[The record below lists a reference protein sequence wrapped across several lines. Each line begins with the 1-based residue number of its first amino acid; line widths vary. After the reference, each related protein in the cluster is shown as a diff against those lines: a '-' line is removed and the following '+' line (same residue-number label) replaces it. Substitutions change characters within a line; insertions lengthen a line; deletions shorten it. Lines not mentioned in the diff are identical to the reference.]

1 MSGRK
6 PTFLLAAV
14 LVQMNRNEAISKIG
28 QLAEK
33 VVPGELEIVEV
44 ELKGSGRNQLVRI
57 VIDKPGGVTHADCE
71 AVSHGMSAVLDTAD
85 VIPDSYQLEV
95 SSPGVERK
103 LKKWQDWERFQGQ
116 KAKVVLKQ
124 PLEGDPG
131 HAALKHFEGVIS
143 RAAVDPDGR
152 HTIAVELADGRQ
164 VAFPLEEVDRANLK
178 FEW

>member
-14 LVQMNRNEAISKIG
+14 LVQMNRNEAISRIG

-71 AVSHGMSAVLDTAD
+71 AVSHGMSTVLDAED
-85 VIPDSYQLEV
+85 VIPDTYQLEV

-124 PLEGDPG
+124 PLAGV
-131 HAALKHFEGVIS
+131 KHFEGVIS

-152 HTIAVELADGRQ
+152 HTVSVELADGRQ

>member
-6 PTFLLAAV
+6 PTFLLVAV
-14 LVQMNRNEAISKIG
+14 SVQMNRNDAIARIG

-33 VVPGELEIVEV
+33 VVPGGLEIVEV

-71 AVSHGMSAVLDTAD
+71 AVSHGMSTVLDAED
-85 VIPDSYQLEV
+85 VIPSSYQLEV

-103 LKKWQDWERFQGQ
+103 LKRWQDWERFQGR

-124 PLEGDPG
+124 PLAGD
-131 HAALKHFEGVIS
+131 LKHFEGVIS
-143 RAAVDPDGR
+143 RAAVEPGGLP
-152 HTIAVELADGRQ
+152 TVTMELADGRQ